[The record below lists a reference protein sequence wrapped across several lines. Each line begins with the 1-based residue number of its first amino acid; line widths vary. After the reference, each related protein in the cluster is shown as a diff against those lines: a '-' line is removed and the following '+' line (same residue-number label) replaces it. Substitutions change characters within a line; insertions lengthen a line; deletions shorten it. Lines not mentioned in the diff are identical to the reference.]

1 MNCYRCSSWPCEC
14 ADGCAIIHGD
24 SLDVLPRLGGGVN
37 AVVTD
42 PPYGVERSA
51 AGIRAATWRKA
62 TEYDTDQW
70 IDSQEYIATTV
81 IPIIQMCRS
90 IAKCVAV
97 SPGFRCLSLYPAADH
112 IGGFYYQGQST
123 VTAWG
128 AAWWQPV
135 LYYGKDPKTGMLQR
149 DMFIG
154 KSNKASDS
162 NGHPCPKEFSSWC
175 QLVERVT
182 FEGDLILDPFCG
194 SGTTLRAAK
203 DLGRK
208 AIGIEIEEKYC
219 EIAAERL
226 RQEVLF

>member
-1 MNCYRCSSWPCEC
+1 MKCFRCNSWPCDC
-14 ADGCAIIHGD
+14 ADGCTIIHGD
-24 SLDVLPRLGGGVN
+24 CLDVLPKLGGVD

-42 PPYGVERSA
+42 PPYGVERQA
-51 AGIRAATWRKA
+51 ARIRAATWRKA
-62 TEYDTDQW
+62 TEYETTQWEDTP
-70 IDSQEYIATTV
+70 EYIATV
-81 IPIIQMCRS
+81 AVVAVEICRS
-90 IAKCVAV
+90 LASCVAV
-97 SPGFRCLSLYPAADH
+97 SPGFRCLNLYPRADH
-112 IGGFYYQGQST
+112 IGGFYYRGQST

-135 LYYGKDPKTGMLQR
+135 LFYGKDPKTGMLQR

-154 KSNKASDS
+154 RSNNANER
-162 NGHPCPKEFSSWC
+162 NGHPCPKEITSWS
-175 QLVERVT
+175 QLVERVSFAGGT
-182 FEGDLILDPFCG
+182 ILDPFAG